1 MKLTLTKKQIVKI
14 VKEQNVETGRGFY
27 IVPVYNEQRTST
39 FIDSQQYWGL
49 SKEDQLIFAK
59 DVKRFFFFRDMSDV
73 KEVNNIIDIS
83 I

>member
-1 MKLTLTKKQIVKI
+1 MKLTKKQITTI
-14 VKEQNVETGRGFY
+14 VKEQKVKTGRGFY
-27 IVPVYNEQRTST
+27 IVPVYNEERTST
-39 FIDSQQYWGL
+39 IINGSQYWGL

-59 DVKRFFFFRDMSDV
+59 DIKRFFFFRDMSDV